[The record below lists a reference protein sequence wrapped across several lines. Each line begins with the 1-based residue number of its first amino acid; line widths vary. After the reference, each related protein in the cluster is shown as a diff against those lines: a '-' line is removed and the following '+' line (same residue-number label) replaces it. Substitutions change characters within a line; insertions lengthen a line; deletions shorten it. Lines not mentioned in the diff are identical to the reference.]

1 MNILIAPDSFKD
13 ALSSKLVA
21 SAISSGLKLADSTVK
36 IEIFP
41 LGDGGEGS
49 SEILGDHLNAVKIP
63 VTVSDPLGR
72 PIEAFFYWSAKTKT
86 AIIEMAEASGLQLLT
101 EEERNPMETSTYG
114 TGELIKEA
122 LKMDAKNIVLA
133 IGGSATNDGGIGMA
147 AALGYKFF
155 DKDGNQLKGKGKD
168 LTKIHY
174 FTDNDSIIPD
184 KLHVDVMCDVEN
196 PLFGEKG
203 AAYVYAK
210 QKGANEKEI
219 NELNEGLKNLN
230 RVVKQKLNQD
240 VSQKPGMGAAGGL
253 GFGSVIFLNA
263 TLQKGIDV
271 MLDLTNFDER
281 LKHTDLVIT
290 GEGKMDVQTMHGKLI
305 DGVAKRAAK
314 YNIPVIG
321 FCGVLNLSPE
331 NISDIGLEAAFS
343 VRHDIVDLDVAL
355 ANTEKDLISLSY
367 NVMKLLK
374 KTF

>member
-1 MNILIAPDSFKD
+1 MKVLIAPDSFKD

-21 SAISSGLKLADSTVK
+21 SAISRGLKLADSTVK
-36 IEIFP
+36 TEIFP

-49 SEILGDHLNAVKIP
+49 SEILGIHLNAVKIP

-72 PIEAFFYWSAKTKT
+72 PVEAFFYWSAKNKT

-122 LKMDAKNIVLA
+122 IKMDAKNIVLA

-147 AALGYKFF
+147 TALGYKFF
-155 DKDGNQLKGKGKD
+155 DKYGNQLKGKGKE

-174 FTDNDSIIPD
+174 FTDIDSIIPD

-240 VSQKPGMGAAGGL
+240 ISQKPGMGAAGGL

-355 ANTEKDLISLSY
+355 ENTEKDLFTLSY